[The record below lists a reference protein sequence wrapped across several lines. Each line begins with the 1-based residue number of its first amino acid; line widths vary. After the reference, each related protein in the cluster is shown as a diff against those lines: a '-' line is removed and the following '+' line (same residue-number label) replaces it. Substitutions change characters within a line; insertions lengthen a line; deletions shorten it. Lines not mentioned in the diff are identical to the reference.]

1 MFHFVSLTVHA
12 FVRIQCFAPPQAFA
26 KYLRT
31 LTNIAK
37 FHSFDWLREV
47 AESLAR

>member
-1 MFHFVSLTVHA
+1 MLLYEYNASPPP
-12 FVRIQCFAPPQAFA
+12 PPQAFA